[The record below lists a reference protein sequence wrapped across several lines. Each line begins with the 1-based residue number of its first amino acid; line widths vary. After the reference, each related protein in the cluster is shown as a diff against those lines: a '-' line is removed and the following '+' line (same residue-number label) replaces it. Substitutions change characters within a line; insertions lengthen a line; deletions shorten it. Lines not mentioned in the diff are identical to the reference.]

1 MSVPMPPPTTESTG
15 PKSWAVSPLSTAPN
29 SLDELMNTRSTALT
43 RQPLDPLSV
52 SELDD
57 RIATLEAEIDR
68 VKAHRAAATSHKAIA
83 DALFKKG

>member
-1 MSVPMPPPTTESTG
+1 MDDDDLPRRRDDVL
-15 PKSWAVSPLSTAPN
+15 A
-29 SLDELMNTRSTALT
+29 ALIK
-43 RQPLDPLSV
+43 QSLDPLSV

-57 RIATLEAEIDR
+57 RIATLATEIER

>member
-1 MSVPMPPPTTESTG
+1 MDDDDLPRRRDDVL
-15 PKSWAVSPLSTAPN
+15 A
-29 SLDELMNTRSTALT
+29 ALIK
-43 RQPLDPLSV
+43 QSLDPLSV

-57 RIATLEAEIDR
+57 RIATLAAEIER

>member
-1 MSVPMPPPTTESTG
+1 MDDDDLPRRRDDML
-15 PKSWAVSPLSTAPN
+15 A
-29 SLDELMNTRSTALT
+29 ALT

-57 RIATLEAEIDR
+57 RIATLEGEIER
-68 VKAHRAAATSHKAIA
+68 VKAHRSAAASHKAIA

>member
-1 MSVPMPPPTTESTG
+1 MDDDDLPRRRDD
-15 PKSWAVSPLSTAPN
+15 ALA
-29 SLDELMNTRSTALT
+29 ALT

-57 RIATLEAEIDR
+57 RIATLEGEIER